1 MQQSLGLSHNASPDS
16 NNGCKEDHG
25 NQDTKAK
32 GKTNLAGP
40 HQSKIIKKKNKTE
53 KRKETNR
60 NKPPAEWLQWPFLQT
75 DQNFCHIHHCQ
86 RVSCFLNEVLHHRKQ

>member
-40 HQSKIIKKKNKTE
+40 HQSKIIKKKKKE
-53 KRKETNR
+53 RKQTETN
-60 NKPPAEWLQWPFLQT
+60 LQ
-75 DQNFCHIHHCQ
+75 QNGSSGHSFRQIRIFAIFTIVKQ
-86 RVSCFLNEVLHHRKQ
+86 FRVF

>member
-1 MQQSLGLSHNASPDS
+1 LQQSLGLSHNASPDS

-40 HQSKIIKKKNKTE
+40 HQSKIIKKKQNRKKKGNKQKQTSSRMAPVAIPSDRSE
-53 KRKETNR
+53 
-60 NKPPAEWLQWPFLQT
+60 FLPYSPLSKS
-75 DQNFCHIHHCQ
+75 F
-86 RVSCFLNEVLHHRKQ
+86 VFSK